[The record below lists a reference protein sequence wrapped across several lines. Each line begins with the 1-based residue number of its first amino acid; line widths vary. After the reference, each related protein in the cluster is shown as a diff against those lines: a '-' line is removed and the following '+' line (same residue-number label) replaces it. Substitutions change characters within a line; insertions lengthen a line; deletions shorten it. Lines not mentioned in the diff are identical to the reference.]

1 MIVVDQ
7 AKVKT
12 FRFDLLRKLV
22 LTTLF
27 SVVAMSPIW
36 ASGLSSRRA
45 IVYSALFVAL
55 MYLANFA
62 KFRLSTPL
70 AGVSALVFGV
80 FLLAVEHSSFIHL
93 PIRIIIVAWLVLVM
107 LIVTKQ
113 KLRMVVAANLL
124 VFGVLFLFLEI
135 PFRLL
140 TSSQSSSQFQ
150 YIELFRNSRSDGPG
164 PWPYPITTS
173 TPEGLRTT
181 TDQPI
186 VGTGRVLIFGGST
199 TFCAEVPDQ
208 LTHASILQRML
219 NNRKTGL
226 IVKNYGKSAAT
237 STDRVKTLKTINDL
251 NQDDIVIFYVGIN
264 ESGVGF
270 TQRDLPVGLIA
281 KLPELGN
288 ALQKVSKYSRIADL
302 LFRKFVFGGI
312 EISESS
318 KMKAESEFREAMQEA
333 ESITSKAGAKF
344 VPVLQANLFT
354 RNPSSDYDQTLAK
367 MYGSELGVVMP
378 DMYERLLP
386 IFSDYQ
392 NFGDA
397 RAVMNNLEPS
407 PFFDWMHVDSRGDQR
422 IASFLNDLLI
432 TKGLVN

>member
-7 AKVKT
+7 TKVKT

-22 LTTLF
+22 LTFLF
-27 SVVAMSPIW
+27 SVVAMAPIW

-45 IVYSALFVAL
+45 IFYSALFVAL
-55 MYLANFA
+55 IYLANFA

-70 AGVSALVFGV
+70 AGVSALVFSV
-80 FLLAVEHSSFIHL
+80 FLLVIERSSFIHL
-93 PIRIIIVAWLVLVM
+93 PIRIIIVSWLVLVM

-113 KLRMVVAANLL
+113 ELRMVVAANLL

-164 PWPYPITTS
+164 ELLQPVLNTDTK
-173 TPEGLRTT
+173 GLRVT
-181 TDQPI
+181 TDQPLSPR
-186 VGTGRVLIFGGST
+186 GRVLIFGGST
-199 TFCAEVPDQ
+199 TFCGEVSDR
-208 LTHASILQRML
+208 LTHPSILQRLL
-219 NNRKTGL
+219 NDRKSEL
-226 IVKNYGKSAAT
+226 IVENYGKSAAT
-237 STDRVKTLKTINDL
+237 ANDRVTVLKSIDDL
-251 NQDDIVIFYVGIN
+251 SESDIVIFYVGVN

-270 TQRDLPVGLIA
+270 IQRDLPIGLIA

-318 KMKAESEFREAMQEA
+318 KLKAEIEFRAALQEA
-333 ESITSKAGAKF
+333 DMFTKKAGAKF

-354 RNPSSDYDQTLAK
+354 RNPSSDYDQTLAR
-367 MYGSELGVVMP
+367 MYGSELGVVMS

-386 IFSDYQ
+386 IISDYE

-397 RAVMNNLEPS
+397 RAVMKGLEPS
-407 PFFDWMHVDSRGDQR
+407 PYFDWHHVDSRGNQR
-422 IASFLNDLLI
+422 IATFLDELLI